1 MYNFSQCTVKN
12 FRINLVFAKDGS
24 TLLINFDIKIKNN
37 QIFLPCILN
46 YFFQALIFLSVALAT
61 CEEIESDS
69 KVEEKKPEKRGIYS
83 SSLGYGGGGYDQ
95 GLGGIGG
102 GYGGIG
108 GGLGGG
114 LGYGAYSGH
123 SVAPIA
129 VSRIAYG
136 NGYSGS
142 GLGGKKYGCSLVHF
156 NYLHPIENALKK
168 IFS

>member
-1 MYNFSQCTVKN
+1 MY
-12 FRINLVFAKDGS
+12 
-24 TLLINFDIKIKNN
+24 
-37 QIFLPCILN
+37 ILFYSFI
-46 YFFQALIFLSVALAT
+46 YFYFQALIFLSVALAT

-83 SSLGYGGGGYDQ
+83 SSLGYGGGGLYDQ
-95 GLGGIGG
+95 GLGG
-102 GYGGIG
+102 YGGSLG

-123 SVAPIA
+123 TVAPIA

-142 GLGGKKYGCSLVHF
+142 GLGGKD
-156 NYLHPIENALKK
+156 
-168 IFS
+168 IFFFLY